1 MGAAGP
7 GVTAVDTV
15 QTAVRDK
22 QRGRHGGEEAVVM
35 REMQSK
41 GQGEEKAHTHT
52 HTTKQY

>member
-22 QRGRHGGEEAVVM
+22 QRDGHGGGG
-35 REMQSK
+35 
-41 GQGEEKAHTHT
+41 GQGEERAHTHNKT
-52 HTTKQY
+52 VLAPCPGEVV